1 MILTD
6 KLWHVFSLVKLRK
19 KIEETPGTKSNS
31 SVKLSIYHNLIEMS
45 ILVAYHSIQKYTI

>member
-19 KIEETPGTKSNS
+19 DIDETPGTKSNS
-31 SVKLSIYHNLIEMS
+31 SVKLSIYHNFTEMS

>member
-19 KIEETPGTKSNS
+19 DIEETPGTKSNS